1 MTLGTFLFLGTFLCL
16 VGDVREFS
24 WLVFSLP
31 FLPCVISLAKSS
43 LALKVGFSGRRK
55 RPRVSF
61 RVLRNMVAFPCCS
74 FAVTK
79 L

>member
-1 MTLGTFLFLGTFLCL
+1 MGA
-16 VGDVREFS
+16 VRESS
-24 WLVFSLP
+24 WVVFSLP

-55 RPRVSF
+55 HPRVAL
-61 RVLRNMVAFPCCS
+61 RVLRNMVAFPSCS